1 MFHFMLFLEVLCVC
15 FGLVFFIVKKIQ
27 IKEELSVQTCL
38 LLLFHDFSAYQ
49 KNCDKSPNK
58 NGR

>member
-1 MFHFMLFLEVLCVC
+1 MLFLEVLCVC